1 MTATRTEVSRCG
13 KEPAAVSHVA
23 LVRLGQMLLAV
34 SLLIAW
40 YWGAVRLGPNVLAR
54 PDAVAARIGTMI
66 LSKSFYGHLFAT
78 ASEALG
84 GLLLGGAVGIAAPL
98 LLRFS
103 PRATDAILPF
113 IRAAMGI
120 PKLALTPVLI
130 LWFGL
135 GILSKI
141 VLIALITFFILFE
154 AAFAGLRSID
164 GKHVRM
170 IRILGATERQV
181 TREVIVN
188 SLRPFIF
195 AGLKTALPWSV
206 SAAVVGELLAS
217 QAGLGYLIGF
227 SRDVGD
233 VTGVCAGVVVVTALV
248 LALDAGLSTIQTRS
262 LRWQP
267 IDGRTSL

>member
-1 MTATRTEVSRCG
+1 MTAARIEVSRWP
-13 KEPAAVSHVA
+13 KAPAAASRVK
-23 LVRLGQMLLAV
+23 LVRLGQTLLAA
-34 SLLIAW
+34 LLLMAW
-40 YWGAVRLGPNVLAR
+40 YWGAVRLGPTVLAR
-54 PDAVAARIGTMI
+54 PDAVATRIGTMI
-66 LSKSFYGHLFAT
+66 LSKGFYGDLFVT
-78 ASEALG
+78 SSEALA
-84 GLLLGGAVGIAAPL
+84 GLFLGSAVGIVAPL
-98 LLRFS
+98 ILRFS

-135 GILSKI
+135 GVVSKI
-141 VLIALITFFILFE
+141 ALIALITFFILFE
-154 AAFAGLRSID
+154 ATFAGLQSVD
-164 GKHVRM
+164 GKYVRM

-227 SRDVGD
+227 ARDVGD
-233 VTGVCAGVVVVTALV
+233 VTGVCAGVVIVTALV
-248 LALDAGLSTIQTRS
+248 LALDAGLSLI
-262 LRWQP
+262 
-267 IDGRTSL
+267 